1 MDIIFKDFTECD
13 NDLVFDILKWRNSEI
28 VRKYSF
34 NSNTISLEEHL
45 KFINNLKSNK
55 HHKYYVLQY
64 DNHNIGVI
72 HYKIQE
78 DNKTAYLGYYKNPF
92 LNSIRGG
99 VGKILLSNSLQYA
112 KDVLHLSKIIMET
125 MVENVISQK
134 CIIGQNFKQIEINN
148 NIIKYEL
155 ILK

>member
-13 NDLVFDILKWRNSEI
+13 DELICDILKWRNSDM

-34 NSNTISLEEHL
+34 NSNIISVKEHL
-45 KFINNLKSNK
+45 KFIDSLKNNEHN
-55 HHKYYVLQY
+55 KYYVLQQ
-64 DNHNIGVI
+64 NNQNIGVI

-92 LNSIRGG
+92 LYKHGG
-99 VGKILLSNSLQYA
+99 GIGKILISNALQYA
-112 KDVLHLSKIIMET
+112 KDTLHLSKIIMET
-125 MVENVISQK
+125 MVDNIISQK